1 MASQSS
7 LLRSE
12 YPAERAVDG
21 NTGTILYPLKECTH
35 TDLEYEP
42 WWKVDLGDTYVI
54 SHVTVIN
61 RGDCC
66 GERLRDF
73 IVRVGPH
80 ENISRNTQCGETYT
94 NTPTNGETIDI
105 LCGEPVV
112 GRWVSIQLVK
122 RQDYLSLC
130 EVEVFANTGPEFE
143 KYIHDVY
150 VKKNVAIGTLLVD
163 LHATNINNGIGTGL
177 VYKFRNNT
185 SGPVG
190 AVLLRENSAI
200 NTFLAHLT
208 VSASEGSQNEPIS
221 VNLQQTDGNFDIVQ
235 MSDDQYKIVTS
246 SLLDRE
252 ERSFYLITVEANDSS
267 VPSRTSYE
275 SFAVVI
281 TDVNDNAPDF
291 GTDQFEFSLPENS
304 PAGTPIG
311 TVTATDLD
319 QGPNAVIGYYIVN
332 EDLDDL
338 FGVDQKNGDIVV
350 LKVLDREKVHVIEFI
365 VGARDKGTPFKQA
378 EVRVILTITDQ
389 NDNSPQFTQPIYVF
403 RLKKSDPT
411 GTEVGRVLA
420 LDPDEGRNAEISY
433 SIRSGNMEKLFS
445 INPENG
451 TIYTVKE
458 LHAKETKEYKITATA
473 SDGLYENSCTVM
485 VLLQGEAVDIAN
497 IRLSGRVE
505 SLGQTACSSDQFHC
519 STNDRCIP
527 IQWRCDGDDDCGDGS
542 DEGDCKQKTC
552 SSNEFECKRDGGCI
566 SARWRCDNERDCSDG
581 SDEEE
586 CATLTC
592 RSHEFQCSSD
602 KKCIQT
608 AWRCDGDPDCVD
620 RSDEEGCGQTACS
633 SDQFHC
639 STNDRCIPIQWRCD
653 GDDDCGDGSDEG
665 DCITEAP
672 DQKPVNRSK
681 EANLRWRQD
690 LRCGTNFPAPGGG
703 PGECDPESCFPCCSQ
718 YGYCGNTDDH
728 CICGSCVDYG
738 TVYGVEKRSGW
749 IGLKGDD
756 LLSVKWT
763 EDGRCGPGVSAP
775 GTEVAECN
783 PHSCNPCC
791 SPYGWCGNTED
802 HCDCYDCIDYRT
814 HGDGEMMAA
823 AVRSSPL
830 PGQTQENVTPF
841 RCSHAALRL
850 VNVAGQLRTA
860 DVKDA
865 SISETA
871 VLAQD
876 DKKRRLPKGP
886 KISQGMTT
894 ALCIDHCRARGY
906 DYAVG
911 KEIKKKGESN
921 KGASTETNV
930 ALNKKASQSS
940 LLRSEYPAERAVDGN
955 TGTILYPL
963 KECTHTHLEYEPWWK
978 VDLGDTYVISHV
990 TVINRGDCCGE

>member
-208 VSASEGSQNEPIS
+208 VSASEDSQNEPIS
-221 VNLQQTDGNFDIVQ
+221 VKLQQTDGNFDIVQ

-275 SFAVVI
+275 SFAVII

-365 VGARDKGTPFKQA
+365 VGAREKGTPFKQA

-505 SLGQTACSSDQFHC
+505 SLGTFCGRVQDAVRDFPRESAGRPPGECDTFCGRVRYVQRESAGRRPVHQTSFTAVPTTGAFQYSGAVMGMMTVGMDLMRE
-519 STNDRCIP
+519 TAVGVLTKNV
-527 IQWRCDGDDDCGDGS
+527 
-542 DEGDCKQKTC
+542 

-728 CICGSCVDYG
+728 CMCGWLFDYG
-738 TVYGVEKRSGW
+738 TVY
-749 IGLKGDD
+749 
-756 LLSVKWT
+756 
-763 EDGRCGPGVSAP
+763 
-775 GTEVAECN
+775 
-783 PHSCNPCC
+783 
-791 SPYGWCGNTED
+791 
-802 HCDCYDCIDYRT
+802 
-814 HGDGEMMAA
+814 
-823 AVRSSPL
+823 
-830 PGQTQENVTPF
+830 
-841 RCSHAALRL
+841 
-850 VNVAGQLRTA
+850 
-860 DVKDA
+860 
-865 SISETA
+865 
-871 VLAQD
+871 
-876 DKKRRLPKGP
+876 
-886 KISQGMTT
+886 
-894 ALCIDHCRARGY
+894 
-906 DYAVG
+906 
-911 KEIKKKGESN
+911 
-921 KGASTETNV
+921 
-930 ALNKKASQSS
+930 
-940 LLRSEYPAERAVDGN
+940 
-955 TGTILYPL
+955 
-963 KECTHTHLEYEPWWK
+963 
-978 VDLGDTYVISHV
+978 
-990 TVINRGDCCGE
+990 